1 MFENE
6 ILDAKRVAE
15 EFLEQAK
22 LKEGNLVVI
31 GCSTSE
37 IAANEALGEAVFTA
51 IYETLC
57 AQGLNVAAQCCEH
70 LNRALIMEAEAAQQ
84 YGYEIVNVMPMPKA
98 GGSFATA
105 AWKHMK
111 HPAAVEHVQAHA
123 GIDIGDTLIGMHLRA
138 VAVPLRIAHPSIGC
152 ARIVCARTRAK
163 YIGGERAHYNE
174 EMA

>member
-37 IAANEALGEAVFTA
+37 IAAKSIGSYSNEALGEAVFTA

-70 LNRALIMEAEAAQQ
+70 LNRALIVEA
-84 YGYEIVNVMPMPKA
+84 
-98 GGSFATA
+98 
-105 AWKHMK
+105 
-111 HPAAVEHVQAHA
+111 
-123 GIDIGDTLIGMHLRA
+123 
-138 VAVPLRIAHPSIGC
+138 
-152 ARIVCARTRAK
+152 
-163 YIGGERAHYNE
+163 
-174 EMA
+174 